1 MFGIEIERGFTIRM
15 EEAMRSIGIICE
27 YNPFHNGHLR
37 QLRLAREQAGEDCAL
52 ICLMSGNYVQ
62 RGEPALFPKS
72 LRAEAALRCGADL
85 VLELPLT
92 AALSSAEGFAAGG
105 VRILS
110 ALGCDALCFGTE
122 TEDLAA
128 LRRSAEANLDPAFDA
143 LLRRELESGSSYAAA
158 RQRALTALGAGEG
171 VSSPNDILAVE
182 YLKALLR
189 QNSPMQPLPIRR
201 PGSYHAREID
211 AENPSATA
219 LRAALSSDCRGGHRP
234 PEDAAPARRGEHC
247 SSAPADPL
255 CRGGHRP
262 PEDATSARR
271 GEHCSSAPAD
281 PPCRGGHRPPEDA
294 ASARRGEHCSS
305 ASADPL
311 CRGGHRPPADPAA
324 FHLCHSERS
333 EESAPPVPISRH
345 SERSEESASPVS
357 MPVWASAV
365 PSCLYDLYENAP
377 LHTWQAGERAAL
389 AILRTLPEAAFREL
403 PFGAE
408 GLWSKLMKNCRR
420 CASTAEILENTVSKR
435 YTRARVQR
443 MLLCA
448 VLGLRAGDLAAPAP
462 YARILGFNQRGRA
475 LLREMKARFPLVN
488 AGERPADEA
497 YYALETRASDLYSLF
512 SAAGPRPAGEE
523 DRLRVCIT
531 EGRRPNI

>member
-110 ALGCDALCFGTE
+110 ALGCDLLCFGTE
-122 TEDLAA
+122 TEELAA

-219 LRAALSSDCRGGHRP
+219 LRTALSSDCRGGHRP
-234 PEDAAPARRGEHC
+234 PEEAA
-247 SSAPADPL
+247 
-255 CRGGHRP
+255 
-262 PEDATSARR
+262 SARR

-281 PPCRGGHRPPEDA
+281 PPCRGGHR
-294 ASARRGEHCSS
+294 
-305 ASADPL
+305 L
-311 CRGGHRPPADPAA
+311 PADPAA

-357 MPVWASAV
+357 MPVWTSAV

-377 LHTWQAGERAAL
+377 LHTWQTGERAAL
-389 AILRTLPEAAFREL
+389 AILRTLPEAAFRQL

-420 CASTAEILENTVSKR
+420 CASTAEILENTLSKR

-448 VLGLRAGDLAAPAP
+448 VLGLSAGDLAAPAP

>member
-262 PEDATSARR
+262 P
-271 GEHCSSAPAD
+271 
-281 PPCRGGHRPPEDA
+281 
-294 ASARRGEHCSS
+294 
-305 ASADPL
+305 
-311 CRGGHRPPADPAA
+311 ADPAA

>member
-1 MFGIEIERGFTIRM
+1 MGT
-15 EEAMRSIGIICE
+15 IGIICE
-27 YNPFHNGHLR
+27 YNPFHRGHLR
-37 QLRLAREQAGEDCAL
+37 QLRLARGQAGEEGAVV
-52 ICLMSGNYVQ
+52 CLMSGNYVQ
-62 RGEPALFPKS
+62 RGEPAIFPKS

-92 AALSSAEGFAAGG
+92 AALSSAEGFAAEG

-110 ALGCDALCFGTE
+110 ALGCDGLCFGTE
-122 TEDLAA
+122 TEDPAL
-128 LRRSAEANLDPAFDA
+128 LRRSAEANLDPAFDE
-143 LLRRELESGSSYAAA
+143 LLRRELKSGCSYAAA

-189 QNSPMQPLPIRR
+189 QNSPMEPLPIHR
-201 PGSYHAREID
+201 PGSYHAEALD
-211 AENPSATA
+211 PEAPSATA
-219 LRAALSSDCRGGHRP
+219 LRAALASACRGGHWP
-234 PEDAAPARRGEHC
+234 PAAPA
-247 SSAPADPL
+247 
-255 CRGGHRP
+255 
-262 PEDATSARR
+262 
-271 GEHCSSAPAD
+271 
-281 PPCRGGHRPPEDA
+281 CRGGHRPPEDA

-305 ASADPL
+305 APADPL
-311 CRGGHRPPADPAA
+311 CRDGHRPPADPAA
-324 FHLCHSERS
+324 FQIC
-333 EESAPPVPISRH
+333 H

-357 MPVWASAV
+357 VPLWHAAV
-365 PSCLYDLYENAP
+365 PACLHALYENAP

-389 AILRTLPEAAFREL
+389 AILRTLPEAAFRQL

-408 GLWSKLMKNCRR
+408 GLWSKLMKNCRSR
-420 CASTAEILENTVSKR
+420 GSTEEILQSTLSKR

-448 VLGLRAGDLAAPAP
+448 VLGLRAEDLSRPAP
-462 YARILGFNQRGRA
+462 YVRILGFNPRGRA
-475 LLREMKARFPLVN
+475 LLRQMKRRFPLVN

-523 DRLRVCIT
+523 ERLRVWVQP
-531 EGRRPNI
+531 GP

>member
-1 MFGIEIERGFTIRM
+1 MGTT
-15 EEAMRSIGIICE
+15 GIICE

-110 ALGCDALCFGTE
+110 ALGCDLLCFGTE

-143 LLRRELESGSSYAAA
+143 LLRRELESGCSYAAA

-219 LRAALSSDCRGGHRP
+219 LRAALSS
-234 PEDAAPARRGEHC
+234 A
-247 SSAPADPL
+247 
-255 CRGGHRP
+255 
-262 PEDATSARR
+262 
-271 GEHCSSAPAD
+271 
-281 PPCRGGHRPPEDA
+281 
-294 ASARRGEHCSS
+294 
-305 ASADPL
+305 

-333 EESAPPVPISRH
+333 EESVPPVPISRH
-345 SERSEESASPVS
+345 SEKSEESASPVS
-357 MPVWASAV
+357 MPDWASAV
-365 PSCLYDLYENAP
+365 PSCLYALYENAP

-389 AILRTLPEAAFREL
+389 AILRTLPEAAFRQL

-448 VLGLRAGDLAAPAP
+448 VLGLSAGDLAAPAP

-488 AGERPADEA
+488 AGERPANEA

-531 EGRRPNI
+531 EGRQPNI